1 MKKGTLRRLDALAS
15 DGVERATVGG
25 PPTAFR
31 IWRAGDNTTD
41 HGETR
46 FTERSAKLLMEEQ
59 ARRGNRYSFDIN
71 HLSLDKT
78 APLENQKGVGF
89 FSLQVRDGELWTA
102 DCEWAAW
109 VASGLT
115 KDPPEWKFFSPAYD
129 VDAETGEVVSFLNC
143 ALTNTPA
150 TWGVTALAT
159 RRAKGTRMKWSDIK
173 AALEGDDED
182 AKATAYATIAAA
194 FPDKGDDDKEGG
206 DGEKETKASAD
217 DAPDSK
223 KEPKAEKKDAE
234 DPADKKDAKAS
245 LVASQDQALATA
257 LARIAALEAKDETAE
272 RAVVMAGR
280 EMTKVLADSLSKLP
294 LATVKSICAGLPVKA
309 KKDLA
314 ADAKVTATRGDTQG
328 GPVAQPAT
336 DKEAMDV
343 RMGLKRATVS
353 IKHDGRT
360 STFDVMTAEDAKRHI
375 EAKQAKKGGAK

>member
-15 DGVERATVGG
+15 DGVERAVMGG

-46 FTERSAKLLMEEQ
+46 FTERSAVLLMEEQ

-78 APLENQKGVGF
+78 APLENQRGVGF
-89 FSLQVRDGELWTA
+89 FALQVRDGDLWA
-102 DCEWAAW
+102 FDCEWTDTVRA
-109 VASGLT
+109 GLS
-115 KDPPEWKFFSPAYD
+115 KDPPEWKYFSPAYD

-182 AKATAYATIAAA
+182 AKASAYATIAAA
-194 FPDKGDDDKEGG
+194 FPDKGDDDKG
-206 DGEKETKASAD
+206 DGDGDKKKDGADDAPDSKKAPKADKKDSAD

-223 KEPKAEKKDAE
+223 KDA
-234 DPADKKDAKAS
+234 AKAS
-245 LVASQDQALATA
+245 VVASQDKALATA

-272 RAVVMAGR
+272 RAAVMAGR

-294 LATVKSICAGLPVKA
+294 LATVKTICAGLPVKV

-328 GPVAQPAT
+328 GSGSQEPSK
-336 DKEAMDV
+336 KEEMDV

-360 STFDVMTAEDAKRHI
+360 STFDVMTAEDAKRHLD
-375 EAKQAKKGGAK
+375 AKKGGAK